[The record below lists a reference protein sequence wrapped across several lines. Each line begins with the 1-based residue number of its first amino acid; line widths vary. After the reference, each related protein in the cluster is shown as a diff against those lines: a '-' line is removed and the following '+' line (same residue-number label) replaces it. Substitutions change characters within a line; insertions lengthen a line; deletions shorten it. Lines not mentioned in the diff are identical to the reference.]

1 MAHNNSYKS
10 LIQHFSLSVAIA
22 TNQNE
27 EFAQN
32 FNFWRRTTLQTFLKK
47 FCQNTCNETAIKA
60 NFHFSHYKSM
70 ETKVP

>member
-1 MAHNNSYKS
+1 M
-10 LIQHFSLSVAIA
+10 A

-32 FNFWRRTTLQTFLKK
+32 FYAWWMTTLQTFLKK
-47 FCQNTCNETAIKA
+47 FCPDTCNESAIKA

-70 ETKVP
+70 ETFKLP